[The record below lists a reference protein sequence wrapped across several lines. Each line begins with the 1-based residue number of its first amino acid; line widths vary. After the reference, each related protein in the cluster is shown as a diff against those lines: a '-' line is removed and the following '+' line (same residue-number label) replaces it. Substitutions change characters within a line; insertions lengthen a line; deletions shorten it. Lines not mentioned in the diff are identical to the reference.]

1 MIFSETAHLRIRG
14 YQDSDLD
21 TLVQLFG
28 DPSAQR
34 GDPAMF
40 VPKSETQLKSSL
52 PGVVEKFLMFGVLEI
67 KEAGHDMVG
76 FVGLM
81 GPGPM
86 KNRSAS
92 FAIGLVE
99 EHRGKGYGPWYN
111 RTTSPSS

>member
-21 TLVQLFG
+21 TLVQLFS

-52 PGVVEKFLMFGVLEI
+52 PGVVEKFLMFCVLEI
-67 KEAGHDMVG
+67 KEAGHDMAG

-81 GPGPM
+81 APGPV

-92 FAIGLVE
+92 FAIAVDK
-99 EHRGKGYGPWYN
+99 EHRGKGYGKWYN
-111 RTTSPSS
+111 RTT

>member
-1 MIFSETAHLRIRG
+1 MIFSETTHLRIRG

-21 TLVQLFG
+21 TLVRLFS

-40 VPKSETQLKSSL
+40 VPKSETALKSSL
-52 PGVVEKFLMFGVLEI
+52 PGVVEKFLMFCVLEI
-67 KEAGHDMVG
+67 KGAGHDMVG

-81 GPGPM
+81 APGPV

-92 FAIGLVE
+92 FAIAIDK
-99 EHRGKGYGPWYN
+99 EHRGKGYG
-111 RTTSPSS
+111 T

>member
-21 TLVQLFG
+21 TLVGLFS

-52 PGVVEKFLMFGVLEI
+52 PGVVEKFLMFCVLEI

-81 GPGPM
+81 AQGAT

-92 FAIGLVE
+92 FAIGVVK
-99 EHRGKGYGPWYN
+99 EHWGKGYGTWYN
-111 RTTSPSS
+111 RTT